1 MTIDIIDLEDPD
13 YADLNAVQ
21 LAMVRAAQ
29 RKKDEAVAEAE
40 EEKERL
46 EQLLIA
52 NNFYRSSIMEYAEDR
67 IDGETEEKV
76 AVIRDDL
83 LYQLAYEGLA
93 SEGDEN
99 GPYRY
104 PENPNYNLSPSQ
116 RFLVVRNYYMEATP
130 RRAPAGIFDG
140 LARAAVP
147 GRILHHALRSAGVLL
162 LIGKKRSPRQTS
174 GAAAICC
181 LPHTGGASPK
191 KL

>member
-67 IDGETEEKV
+67 IDDETEEKV

-116 RFLVVRNYYMEATP
+116 RFLVVRNYYMEATDDP
-130 RRAPAGIFDG
+130 DARLQAYSMDS
-140 LARAAVP
+140 LARQYL
-147 GRILHHALRSAGVLL
+147 GEFYITLYDLL
-162 LIGKKRSPRQTS
+162 
-174 GAAAICC
+174 
-181 LPHTGGASPK
+181 ASYC
-191 KL
+191 